1 MGLQHSTAEPPMT
14 VKHLGPLHLPNDKS
28 VLRMLSR
35 TFYPH
40 WPTRMLPS
48 GSRGSP
54 CQVMLKGLGSKTGEM
69 CEVWC
74 EG

>member
-48 GSRGSP
+48 GSYGSP
-54 CQVMLKGLGSKTGEM
+54 C
-69 CEVWC
+69 
-74 EG
+74 